1 MHMGRLTTHACL
13 WPPRAALHL
22 HTGTRAPRLG
32 GLHTGRP
39 TNDDARRRIKR
50 CCVVT
55 RAQSRRRRS
64 MGHGRT
70 GRSPRQRGGRLR
82 PPMRAW
88 LTVSDP
94 KPAGALVLAKPTQVA
109 LAAAHQTRPRRS
121 VGKCARSAP
130 WILASVAARFRKT
143 PVLSH
148 GALAGAVASFC
159 AACQENKKSRRR
171 SCFIA
176 DGPFYYFGRL
186 RRHGA

>member
-1 MHMGRLTTHACL
+1 MGKVLEIQGVLIEYVDLCCIL
-13 WPPRAALHL
+13 IKKCPKRAF
-22 HTGTRAPRLG
+22 
-32 GLHTGRP
+32 
-39 TNDDARRRIKR
+39 
-50 CCVVT
+50 
-55 RAQSRRRRS
+55 
-64 MGHGRT
+64 
-70 GRSPRQRGGRLR
+70 
-82 PPMRAW
+82 
-88 LTVSDP
+88 LTVAAASRCWVRGFWGSAGGARSAPHAPFEVGASDP
-94 KPAGALVLAKPTQVA
+94 KPAGALVLVKPTQVA

-130 WILASVAARFRKT
+130 WILASVAARFRKR

-186 RRHGA
+186 KRHGA